1 MFSFLLF
8 IHPGVEFLFCKVAL
22 HLTFLETGV
31 TVLGHAL
38 WLSPVRTYYSTLHWE
53 VQASFFFTS
62 FLDIFLLTI
71 FYYEVEFYIYFSPRG
86 FLCTLFS
93 ELFQT
98 WACLPIALTLKKKK
112 NNLGWIHIFFLYS
125 VVLYLL
131 VLNVA
136 VESSGSNWLS
146 TL

>member
-1 MFSFLLF
+1 MLCDFHQFVHIIPLF
-8 IHPGVEFLFCKVAL
+8 TERCR
-22 HLTFLETGV
+22 HL
-31 TVLGHAL
+31 
-38 WLSPVRTYYSTLHWE
+38 
-53 VQASFFFTS
+53 FFFTS

-112 NNLGWIHIFFLYS
+112 QLRLDTHFLS
-125 VVLYLL
+125 VFSGSL
-131 VLNVA
+131 
-136 VESSGSNWLS
+136 SSGFERCCGKFWVKLTFHLVSDSLFLNE
-146 TL
+146 